1 MRSLLTLA
9 VLLIGIALVS
19 AGLATRTA
27 AFGSGFIVEAFSIT
41 GGTPTPTDNDYT
53 RINDAVQMS
62 SSGTVIELR
71 GTFDWT
77 EANAAASWALGS
89 DGATSTSDD
98 FSITVPP
105 NLSSLVLTASPGAAT
120 IEGPGDLASV
130 NLEAFLIFA
139 VGPNQNCTVSNLR
152 IRNFDLGIGMFD
164 GGGGPNAYDGTVI
177 NNNYVLVP
185 ADLNSTVAP
194 ADVNQ
199 NTGIHFSF
207 GLNQMITNN
216 TIEIAGNGV
225 SDTSGGTTASSV
237 GMQSNSSGGSFYDGL
252 LIDSNAVRVVNAQS
266 ADPETILGIWENGV
280 AHTSNITV
288 SNNTFVNLAGGNDP
302 ALNREKAFRVTSHS
316 SPTTSVVYSG
326 NTLSGANLGFQWLTG
341 ADFTGNQAVHLSG
354 NTLTNCVNGVLV
366 QSNGIALLTGN
377 VLTGPGTTGTGVSI
391 LSGST
396 GTIGGTASG
405 NRIIQFNT
413 GIDASGTTTI
423 ISNTIAANTTG
434 VAVGNPTP
442 AVSIGFNQIIGNGT
456 GLANAGTGP
465 VVAENNWWGC
475 NAGPGSPGCG
485 SVTGNV
491 DFNPW
496 LVLSIT
502 AVPSSL
508 GPGQT
513 SAVTARL
520 TINSA
525 GVDTSGLGFVP
536 NGIPVGF
543 ATTPQG
549 SIAPPF
555 ATTTSGTASGVFT
568 AGPLPGTATV
578 SVTVD
583 GQAVSTNITIAGT
596 GVLFCI
602 QDDNTGDVMT
612 IDTATGNYT
621 FRKCSTGFTL
631 SGRGTVTIKGCQVR
645 LQQDGPDRRVLAS
658 NDTCAKRATAT
669 IQTFGPSRLFT
680 IADKNTANNTCMCP
694 F

>member
-1 MRSLLTLA
+1 
-9 VLLIGIALVS
+9 
-19 AGLATRTA
+19 
-27 AFGSGFIVEAFSIT
+27 
-41 GGTPTPTDNDYT
+41 
-53 RINDAVQMS
+53 
-62 SSGTVIELR
+62 
-71 GTFDWT
+71 
-77 EANAAASWALGS
+77 
-89 DGATSTSDD
+89 
-98 FSITVPP
+98 
-105 NLSSLVLTASPGAAT
+105 
-120 IEGPGDLASV
+120 
-130 NLEAFLIFA
+130 
-139 VGPNQNCTVSNLR
+139 
-152 IRNFDLGIGMFD
+152 MFD

-177 NNNYVLVP
+177 NNIYVLVP

-199 NTGIHFSF
+199 NIGIHFSF

-225 SDTSGGTTASSV
+225 SDTSGGATSSSV
-237 GMQSNSSGGSFYDGL
+237 GMQSNSSGSSFYDGL
-252 LIDSNAVRVVNAQS
+252 LIDGNTVRVLNAQS
-266 ADPETILGIWENGV
+266 VDPERILGIWENGV

-288 SNNTFVNLAGGNDP
+288 SNNTFVNLAGGNNP
-302 ALNREKAFRVTSHS
+302 ALNRETAFRVTSHS
-316 SPTTSVVYSG
+316 SPTTLAVYSG
-326 NTLSGANLGFQWLTG
+326 NTISGANLGFEWLTG
-341 ADFTGNQAVHLSG
+341 ADFTGNQAVQLLG
-354 NTLTNCVNGVLV
+354 NTLTNCFTGILV
-366 QSNGIALLTGN
+366 QSNGIAVLFDN
-377 VLTGPGTTGTGVSI
+377 SLTGPGSTGTGVSV

-396 GTIGGTASG
+396 ATIGNTMH
-405 NRIIQFNT
+405 NNTINLFNT
-413 GIDASGTTTI
+413 GIAASGAAI
-423 ISNTIAANTTG
+423 IIGNTIVANATG

-442 AVSIGFNQIIGNGT
+442 PNDIRFNRIVGNGVGVT
-456 GLANAGTGP
+456 SSGSGIVT
-465 VVAENNWWGC
+465 AENDWWGC

-491 DFNPW
+491 DFTPW

-513 SAVTARL
+513 SAITARL
-520 TINSA
+520 TINSD
-525 GVDTSGLGFVP
+525 GVDTSGTGFPP

-555 ATTTSGTASGVFT
+555 ATTTSGIASGVFT

-578 SVTVD
+578 SATVD

-631 SGRGTVTIKGCQVR
+631 SGRGTVTIKGCQIR
-645 LQQDGPDRRVLAS
+645 LQQDGPDRRVLAT

-694 F
+694 H